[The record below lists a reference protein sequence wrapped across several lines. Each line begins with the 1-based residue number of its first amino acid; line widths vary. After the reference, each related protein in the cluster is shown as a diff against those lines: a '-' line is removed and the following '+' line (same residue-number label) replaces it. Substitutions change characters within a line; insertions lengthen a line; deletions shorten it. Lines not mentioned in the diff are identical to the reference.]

1 MVRIRKFDYAPVGK
15 CPACEKVVNHADME
29 RLIIVGNAIAG
40 PKYTGISYVCR
51 HCKTVLGVSIDQRTQ
66 INGIV
71 REVPT
76 VIGMKPKTS

>member
-1 MVRIRKFDYAPVGK
+1 MERIRKFDYAPVGK

-29 RLIIVGNAIAG
+29 RLIIVG
-40 PKYTGISYVCR
+40 PKCTGVSYVCPR
-51 HCKTVLGVSIDQRTQ
+51 CKTVLGVSIDQRTQ

-71 REVPT
+71 REVLT